1 MHLIALLNREIRVTL
16 RKDRT
21 ELFICFGIAAVFWFL
36 VKLSQN
42 YETQWNFEFKYILP
56 EHQAFMEKP
65 PVEVRATIG
74 GSGWSLLNFWL
85 FHRKEPLVFD
95 LRALP
100 LSLVE
105 GRLILDRIQSQIS
118 ESELQVKSIN
128 LDYIG
133 LKTGAKGGKLLPIR
147 LDYRVDLLPQFDL
160 SGPIHM
166 DPDSVWVEGP
176 VSILDSLGFWPT
188 DTGRIGPLK
197 AGWKQVVS
205 LAKPQGSPMKIEVE
219 KTTVEIPVE
228 PVVEKTVL
236 FVPVTVV
243 NAPGN
248 FRIFPATIT
257 VYCIV
262 GMSAFHQLDASDF
275 KVEADLEGVA
285 LKSEHNSVPL
295 SVTCLEKN
303 VKNLRFSPQS
313 VEFFFRMGEEE
324 N

>member
-1 MHLIALLNREIRVTL
+1 MHLIAILNREIRITL

-21 ELFICFGIAAVFWFL
+21 ELLVCFGIATIFWFL

-42 YETQWNFEFKYILP
+42 YETQWSFEFKYILP

-65 PVEVRATIG
+65 PTEVRATIG
-74 GSGWSLLNFWL
+74 GSGWSLLNFSL
-85 FHRKEPLVFD
+85 FHRKKPLVFD

-118 ESELQVKSIN
+118 ESRLEVKSIN

-133 LKTGAKGGKLLPIR
+133 LKMGAKGGKRLPIR
-147 LDYRVDLLPQFDL
+147 LDYQVALHPQFDL
-160 SGPIHM
+160 SGPIHL

-176 VSILDSLGFWPT
+176 VSLLDSLGFWPT

-197 AGWKQVVS
+197 SDLKQVVS
-205 LAKPQGSPMKIEVE
+205 LSKPQGSPMKLEFE

-243 NAPGN
+243 NAPGR
-248 FRIFPATIT
+248 FRIFPATVTI
-257 VYCIV
+257 YCIV

-275 KVEADLEGVA
+275 KVVADLEGVA
-285 LKSEHNSVPL
+285 LKSEENSVPL

-303 VKNLRFSPQS
+303 VKNVRFSPQS
-313 VEFFFRMGEEE
+313 VEFFFRMGEDE